1 MRGPRARAILTG
13 ADMFRGPTFPVN
25 QEWSFMSTIA
35 RSLLDTMTRALLP
48 PTCCL
53 CGEQGQFP
61 VLDLCAGCV
70 SLLPLNA
77 RDNGAFPSYGSN
89 VVRTLV
95 PFHYAYPVD
104 HLIRA
109 LKFRGERVHARVLGT
124 LLARAF
130 LVNGK
135 KVACGAF
142 FETLHGR
149 RRQKAWFLPPASPRS
164 CARAGESER
173 LLALQQIVPEL
184 IVPIPLHPLRYRERG
199 FNQAHEIARYAAQL
213 LRIPVGTQYV
223 RRRVPTLEQSGL
235 SLAQRRRNVRGAF
248 EVMRPIEARS
258 VALVDDVLT
267 TGSTARAAAEALSNA
282 GVRHVEVWAVARV
295 TLD

>member
-1 MRGPRARAILTG
+1 
-13 ADMFRGPTFPVN
+13 V
-25 QEWSFMSTIA
+25 
-35 RSLLDTMTRALLP
+35 
-48 PTCCL
+48 
-53 CGEQGQFP
+53 
-61 VLDLCAGCV
+61 
-70 SLLPLNA
+70 
-77 RDNGAFPSYGSN
+77 Y
-89 VVRTLV
+89 
-95 PFHYAYPVD
+95 
-104 HLIRA
+104 
-109 LKFRGERVHARVLGT
+109 ARVLGT

-130 LVNGK
+130 L
-135 KVACGAF
+135 A
-142 FETLHGR
+142 L
-149 RRQKAWFLPPASPRS
+149 RQIAPD
-164 CARAGESER
+164 
-173 LLALQQIVPEL
+173 L
-184 IVPIPLHPLRYRERG
+184 IVPIPLHPQRYRERG

-248 EVMRPIEARS
+248 EVVRAIEARS